1 MAMNFP
7 TGPTDG
13 QSITLSNIIYTYN
26 GGANVWLVS
35 TNVATVGGGYFAG
48 NNGDKA
54 PENYGD
60 VFRVHSNTISQNVI
74 ILSGNNATATGPVIV
89 SGAQTRI
96 TIQTGSRMRIG

>member
-35 TNVATVGGGYFAG
+35 TNVATVGGG
-48 NNGDKA
+48 
-54 PENYGD
+54 
-60 VFRVHSNTISQNVI
+60 
-74 ILSGNNATATGPVIV
+74 
-89 SGAQTRI
+89 RI
-96 TIQTGSRMRIG
+96 PICRA